1 MVWMCGKKEGM
12 EKEIRS
18 TSKRHLYYP
27 LSTGGKTEAEKQFT
41 HIPLSLAIV
50 RAKNFYLPVPNI
62 NHKAIALYYYICYLF
77 YLAFSFKSASDLH
90 KHVETQGDSGAYSRD
105 AEGCGFISCTSQTWK
120 QHCKRVHVVSIL
132 NSRIKYISVNET
144 KVSNLCAFGPV

>member
-18 TSKRHLYYP
+18 TSKRRLYYP

-90 KHVETQGDSGAYSRD
+90 KHVETHGDSGAYSCD
-105 AEGCGFISCTSQTWK
+105 AEGCGFISCTSRTWR
-120 QHCKRVHVVSIL
+120 QHCKRVHVVSTL

-144 KVSNLCAFGPV
+144 KVSNLCAFGPA